1 MAALWGCQDI
11 CQGHVVWADLTLT
24 DVTCRKEIFFSEN
37 RLWFLFHAECP
48 QHRALQE
55 AQPGLDQT
63 PRAVGPGST
72 EPGPAMGLAE
82 SPAGMW
88 PCMDWLNEWGILK
101 P

>member
-1 MAALWGCQDI
+1 MVASWGCRDI

-37 RLWFLFHAECP
+37 HLWFLFHSECL

-55 AQPGLDQT
+55 AQAGLDQT
-63 PRAVGPGST
+63 PRAVRPGSA
-72 EPGPAMGLAE
+72 EPGPATGLAE
-82 SPAGMW
+82 SLAGMW
-88 PCMDWLNEWGILK
+88 PRTGWLNEWGILK